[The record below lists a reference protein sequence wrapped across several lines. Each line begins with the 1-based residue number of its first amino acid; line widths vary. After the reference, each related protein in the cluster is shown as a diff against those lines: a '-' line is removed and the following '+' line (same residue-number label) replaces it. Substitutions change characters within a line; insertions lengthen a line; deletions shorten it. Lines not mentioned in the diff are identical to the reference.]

1 MPAIAATTEPAAFV
15 LRSVDGRLVIAKF
28 VVVLFPATLDVTV
41 RAEMFPVVPKRLV
54 EKKFVVVA
62 EVPVAFMKVKF

>member
-1 MPAIAATTEPAAFV
+1 
-15 LRSVDGRLVIAKF
+15 VIAKF
-28 VVVLFPATLDVTV
+28 VVVEFAATLDVTV

-62 EVPVAFMKVKF
+62 DVPVAFMKVKF